1 MIAAGRPVALIG
13 PGPGLILLT
22 SQSVLVMS
30 TAVPSSTRSRPPAAA
45 APQRQRRKEAR
56 PQELLAA
63 ALALFV
69 EKGFAATRSEEV
81 AARAGVSKGTLYLY
95 YPSKEEL
102 FKAVV
107 RENLASHI
115 ADGQQRLALHQGA
128 MAELLRQVM
137 HEWWQRIGLGPAGG
151 ISKIMM
157 AEARNF
163 PELAQFYVDEVIA
176 PTHRL
181 LAGLL
186 ERGMASGEFRRVLV
200 DDAVHVLIAPMLH
213 LTLHQHSFGA
223 CMLHDPRHGPA
234 ACAGPAARPDAERA
248 LGARA
253 TERWPAAFGT
263 SGAAATEIESAIPHF
278 WHDPGSLKD

>member
-1 MIAAGRPVALIG
+1 MP
-13 PGPGLILLT
+13 
-22 SQSVLVMS
+22 
-30 TAVPSSTRSRPPAAA
+30 AVPNAPSARPAVAA

-107 RENLASHI
+107 RETLASHI
-115 ADGQQRLALHQGA
+115 ADGQQMLAQHQGA

-151 ISKIMM
+151 ISKIMT

-213 LTLHQHSFGA
+213 LTLQQHSFGA
-223 CMLHDPRHGPA
+223 CMLHDPDLDARRVLDLQLDLMLGGLLAPA
-234 ACAGPAARPDAERA
+234 QLQEAPPLSTPPGTRRP
-248 LGARA
+248 
-253 TERWPAAFGT
+253 
-263 SGAAATEIESAIPHF
+263 
-278 WHDPGSLKD
+278 K

>member
-1 MIAAGRPVALIG
+1 MIAARVGRLDCPGSG
-13 PGPGLILLT
+13 PYIT
-22 SQSVLVMS
+22 DQSVS
-30 TAVPSSTRSRPPAAA
+30 TLMPSAAPSPTPHRVPATA

-115 ADGQQRLALHQGA
+115 ADGQQMLAQHEGS
-128 MAELLRQVM
+128 MAELLRQVS

-151 ISKIMM
+151 ITKIMM

-186 ERGMASGEFRRVLV
+186 ERGMASGEFRPIEV

-223 CMLHDPRHGPA
+223 CRLHDPGLDPLRVLDLQLDLMLHGLLAP
-234 ACAGPAARPDAERA
+234 PPQRLSTP
-248 LGARA
+248 
-253 TERWPAAFGT
+253 
-263 SGAAATEIESAIPHF
+263 
-278 WHDPGSLKD
+278 PGVRRSK

>member
-1 MIAAGRPVALIG
+1 MPPAAPH
-13 PGPGLILLT
+13 
-22 SQSVLVMS
+22 SS
-30 TAVPSSTRSRPPAAA
+30 PSATRAAA

-107 RENLASHI
+107 RENLSSHI
-115 ADGQQRLALHQGA
+115 ADGELMLAQHQGP
-128 MAELLRQVM
+128 MAGLLREVM

-186 ERGMASGEFRRVLV
+186 ERGMASGEFRRVKV

-223 CMLHDPRHGPA
+223 CMLHDPDMDPRRVLDLQLDLMLEGLLSAEQVPERA
-234 ACAGPAARPDAERA
+234 PEPQRLSTPPAARRP
-248 LGARA
+248 
-253 TERWPAAFGT
+253 
-263 SGAAATEIESAIPHF
+263 
-278 WHDPGSLKD
+278 K